1 MNNLMLAAWQNYT
14 FGEMA
19 IGIVIFIAIIALVTI
34 FVRQSGVAIPA
45 WLINVFWV
53 VVAAVVVIGA
63 IKVVLTL

>member
-1 MNNLMLAAWQNYT
+1 MNNLMLAAWQNWS
-14 FGEMA
+14 FGELA
-19 IGIVIFIAIIALVTI
+19 IAVVVFIAIVALVMV

-45 WLINVFWV
+45 WLINVFWI